1 MSILGYNSLSDVLTG
16 YTNGALKKHKRGLS
30 DRSHLTIEF
39 PQSKDRVIRT
49 FVPFLQN
56 PSISEKGKANLNT
69 YNLVGRAG
77 QLFSYGGAESRKL
90 SVNFSISLLHVL
102 EEEPEMDN
110 MFRPNLKVFFSDNEN
125 SKVAFNL
132 TQVTEEDII
141 DEEEY
146 ARAEKITSGREINF
160 DQVMKNANAAALQR
174 GKDEIGKADVERS
187 VGRNHAALQ
196 RAYYDEHVRKITGLG
211 RNEFL
216 DNLLNKI
223 VTSKVFG
230 QPEFNAAANVAKL
243 DSTINLVYFWLN
255 LIRGSVLNRSDNTM
269 YGPPIVR
276 LTHGAMYNN
285 VPCLLQDYSINI
297 DEQAGHDVATLTPKK
312 IDITLNLV
320 ESRTGNFGNFQSG
333 EVEFGDNITGWES
346 VIEENNMDPCNGV
359 IGQPNQFG
367 SLDPRYTGL

>member
-1 MSILGYNSLSDVLTG
+1 MSILGYNSLSDVLKG

-90 SVNFSISLLHVL
+90 NVSFSISLLHVL

-132 TQVTEEDII
+132 STGEGRLDTDAEIAASMGGTTKDFTTEEIQSFYRAFA
-141 DEEEY
+141 DEENQGV
-146 ARAEKITSGREINF
+146 AR
-160 DQVMKNANAAALQR
+160 
-174 GKDEIGKADVERS
+174 DEIGDADVERS

-216 DNLLNKI
+216 DNLLNSVKRA
-223 VTSKVFG
+223 FD
-230 QPEFNAAANVAKL
+230 QPEFNAEANVAKL

-359 IGQPNQFG
+359 IGQPDQFG
-367 SLDPRYTGL
+367 SGLQ

>member
-1 MSILGYNSLSDVLTG
+1 MSILGYNSLADVLKG

-39 PQSKDRVIRT
+39 PQTKDRVIRT
-49 FVPFLQN
+49 FVPFLEN
-56 PSISEKGKANLNT
+56 PSISERGRANLNS

-90 SVNFSISLLHVL
+90 NVSFSISLLHVL

-110 MFRPNLKVFFSDNEN
+110 MFKPNLKVFFSDNAN
-125 SKVAFNL
+125 SKAAFNL
-132 TQVTEEDII
+132 SEVTDGGDINI
-141 DEEEY
+141 TRGGPSVTSSLSRELAQAVNELK
-146 ARAEKITSGREINF
+146 ASEKIG
-160 DQVMKNANAAALQR
+160 D
-174 GKDEIGKADVERS
+174 ADVERS

-211 RNEFL
+211 RNEDFDDFL
-216 DNLLNKI
+216 NSVKEE
-223 VTSKVFG
+223 FG
-230 QPEFNAAANVAKL
+230 QPEFNAEANVAKL

-255 LIRGSVLNRSDNTM
+255 LIRGSVLNRSDNTTF
-269 YGPPIVR
+269 GPPIVR

-285 VPCLLQDYSINI
+285 VPCLLQDYSISI
-297 DEQAGHDVATLTPKK
+297 DEQVGHDVATLTPKK

-367 SLDPRYTGL
+367 SGL

>member
-1 MSILGYNSLSDVLTG
+1 MSILGYNSLSDVAKG

-110 MFRPNLKVFFSDNEN
+110 MFRPNLKVFFSDNAN

-132 TQVTEEDII
+132 SEVSDEDVEKVEEQLQALGGDPTILTPLTREI
-141 DEEEY
+141 AQAANELK
-146 ARAEKITSGREINF
+146 AGEKIG
-160 DQVMKNANAAALQR
+160 D
-174 GKDEIGKADVERS
+174 ADVERS

-216 DNLLNKI
+216 DNLLNNI

-367 SLDPRYTGL
+367 SGLQ

>member
-1 MSILGYNSLSDVLTG
+1 MSILGYNSLSDVAKG

-49 FVPFLQN
+49 FVPFLEN
-56 PSISEKGKANLNT
+56 PSISERGRANLNS

-90 SVNFSISLLHVL
+90 SVNFSISLLHVM

-110 MFRPNLKVFFSDNEN
+110 MFKPNLKVFFSDNAN
-125 SKVAFNL
+125 SIAAFKLSEVSDEDVEKVEEQLQAFGGGPSIL
-132 TQVTEEDII
+132 TPLSREIAQAVNELK
-141 DEEEY
+141 
-146 ARAEKITSGREINF
+146 ASEKIGDS
-160 DQVMKNANAAALQR
+160 
-174 GKDEIGKADVERS
+174 DVERS

-196 RAYYDEHVRKITGLG
+196 RAYYDEHVRKISGLG

-216 DNLLNKI
+216 DNLLNSVKRE
-223 VTSKVFG
+223 FG

-255 LIRGSVLNRSDNTM
+255 LIRGSVLNRSDNTTF
-269 YGPPIVR
+269 GPPIVR

-297 DEQAGHDVATLTPKK
+297 NEQAGHDVATLTPKK

-320 ESRTGNFGNFQSG
+320 ESRTGNFGDFQSG

-367 SLDPRYTGL
+367 SGIK